1 MLSPL
6 ETSLIALLLI
16 VLMFGMGAT
25 LTWPRFQELARHPR
39 AFLIGTASQFG
50 WMPLLAFALAKLLEL
65 PSEAALGL
73 IVMGTCPGGTTSN
86 LFSHLARADVALS
99 ISMTP

>member
-25 LTWPRFQELARHPR
+25 LTWQRFRELAQHPR

-50 WMPLLAFALAKLLEL
+50 WMPLLAFV
-65 PSEAALGL
+65 P
-73 IVMGTCPGGTTSN
+73 TFPGGPSQRVLN
-86 LFSHLARADVALS
+86 RQVAK
-99 ISMTP
+99 